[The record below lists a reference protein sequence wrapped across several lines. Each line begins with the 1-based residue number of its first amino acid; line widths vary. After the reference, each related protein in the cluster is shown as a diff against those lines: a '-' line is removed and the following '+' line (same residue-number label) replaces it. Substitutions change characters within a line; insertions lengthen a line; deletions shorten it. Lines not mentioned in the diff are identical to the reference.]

1 MLQGPTASLGIYIDS
16 GSVWE
21 TAETTGASNLLEYMA
36 FKSTPHRSSFRI
48 MREVAFLNITAHR
61 WDSTLT
67 PETCG
72 SYLQKHLNKYRD
84 HSALYASTTQ
94 LEALLFQG
102 LSLIG
107 ICSWRA

>member
-48 MREVAFLNITAHR
+48 MREVTFLNITAHR

-67 PETCG
+67 PEHVDLIYKNILTSTEIIAFCMQ
-72 SYLQKHLNKYRD
+72 LQH
-84 HSALYASTTQ
+84 
-94 LEALLFQG
+94 G
-102 LSLIG
+102 LKLC
-107 ICSWRA
+107 CSKFEV